1 MQRALSP
8 LAKPQVRPR
17 EELKEPLLKKPD
29 VPVSIPGL
37 EEEESGLGAAFLWVL

>member
-1 MQRALSP
+1 MSP
-8 LAKPQVRPR
+8 LAKQVRHR

>member
-1 MQRALSP
+1 MQKSLSP
-8 LAKPQVRPR
+8 LAKPQRGE

-37 EEEESGLGAAFLWVL
+37 EEEQTGLGAAFVWVL

>member
-1 MQRALSP
+1 MQRTLSP
-8 LAKPQVRPR
+8 LAKPQRND

-37 EEEESGLGAAFLWVL
+37 EEEEAGLGAAFVWVL